1 MPKRRLQD
9 ELIKLGLAD
18 NTVVS
23 LIGDHGQHVA
33 EKKPFEKD
41 DQLCESVGGS
51 VGELVGKLFG
61 GTVVGASAITLV
73 VGLAGG
79 LVGDNVDGRLVM
91 SQDTL
96 PSPFPVASLTQCFLA
111 PSMLPL
117 RVAGVYFCV
126 LRLKMSTF
134 VAAV

>member
-51 VGELVGKLFG
+51 VGELVG
-61 GTVVGASAITLV
+61 
-73 VGLAGG
+73 
-79 LVGDNVDGRLVM
+79 
-91 SQDTL
+91 
-96 PSPFPVASLTQCFLA
+96 
-111 PSMLPL
+111 
-117 RVAGVYFCV
+117 
-126 LRLKMSTF
+126 
-134 VAAV
+134 

>member
-51 VGELVGKLFG
+51 VGELVGKLR
-61 GTVVGASAITLV
+61 GAATWVARRVRGWQNLCV
-73 VGLAGG
+73 LEGL
-79 LVGDNVDGRLVM
+79 GRLVLGLGGLEKG
-91 SQDTL
+91 TWG
-96 PSPFPVASLTQCFLA
+96 A
-111 PSMLPL
+111 
-117 RVAGVYFCV
+117 
-126 LRLKMSTF
+126 
-134 VAAV
+134 